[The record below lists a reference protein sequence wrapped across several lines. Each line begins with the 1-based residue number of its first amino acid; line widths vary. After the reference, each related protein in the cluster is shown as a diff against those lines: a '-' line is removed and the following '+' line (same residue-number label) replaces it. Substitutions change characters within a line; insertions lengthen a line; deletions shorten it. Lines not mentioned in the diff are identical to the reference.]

1 MKALVEEFCRFVE
14 RLPLDFNQEPGEFVY
29 ESAVLILVD
38 AVLSINRRYDSFV
51 IPRVGLMRKEG
62 IKTLEEL
69 KTKIKNDGEEKFCE
83 VWDYN
88 HPDRVWILKRL
99 VEKFLKIKEELG
111 VSDDLEALHKWGKQS
126 KIEDFKHFDVKGIG
140 FTTFQYLRMMCGA
153 DTTKPDVHLKRAV
166 RDGIGVTLSEP
177 EIVRIVEAIAKRL
190 KIPTRQLD
198 YALWTYY
205 SRGVKFN

>member
-1 MKALVEEFCRFVE
+1 MEALVEEFCRSIE
-14 RLPLDFNQEPGEFVY
+14 KLPLDFNQEPGEFVY

-51 IPRVGLMRKEG
+51 VPRVGLVRKRG

-69 KTKIKNDGEEKFCE
+69 KAKIKNDGVKKFCE

-88 HPDRVWILKRL
+88 HPERVRILERL
-99 VEKFLKIKEELG
+99 IEKFLKTKEELG
-111 VSDDLEALHKWGKQS
+111 VSGDLEALHKWGKQS
-126 KIEDFKHFDVKGIG
+126 RIEDFKHFDVKGIG

-166 RDGIGVTLSEP
+166 RGRIGVTLSEP
-177 EIVRIVEAIAKRL
+177 KIVRIIEAAAKRL
-190 KIPTRQLD
+190 KIPTRRLD
-198 YALWTYY
+198 YALWAYY
-205 SRGVKFN
+205 SRRAKFD